1 MYTTERLNDSK
12 FKDVSHIL
20 KKISDDKA
28 LILFNGIA
36 LSNGEGYM
44 SLKEMNLTTK
54 QYYSRIS
61 GLLKAG
67 LVKRH
72 KGKYSLTLLG
82 KIVYDAQLII
92 GKALNYY
99 WKLSAIESIQT
110 SSNGLP
116 REEILKLVDALIDN
130 HQVKEAITKGIIAH
144 EDSATMLKPQILQS
158 ERLLEKSGLVSPQL
172 INAVRPA

>member
-1 MYTTERLNDSK
+1 MYATERVNDSE

-36 LSNGEGYM
+36 LSNGERYM

-67 LVKRH
+67 LIKRH

-82 KIVYDAQLII
+82 KIVYDAQLVI
-92 GKALNYY
+92 GKALNYH
-99 WKLSAIESIQT
+99 WKLSAIESIEA

-116 REEILKLVDALIDN
+116 KEEILKLVDALIDN
-130 HQVKEAITKGIIAH
+130 HQVKEAITKVIITS
-144 EDSATMLKPQILQS
+144 EDNMP
-158 ERLLEKSGLVSPQL
+158 LLEPPIPQ
-172 INAVRPA
+172 R

>member
-1 MYTTERLNDSK
+1 MYTTERVNDSK

-20 KKISDDKA
+20 KKLSDDKA

-36 LSNGEGYM
+36 LSNGEQYM

-82 KIVYDAQLII
+82 KIVYDAHLII

-99 WKLSAIESIQT
+99 WKLSAIESMVA

-116 REEILKLVDALIDN
+116 KEEILKLVAALIDN
-130 HQVKEAITKGIIAH
+130 HQVKEAITKGIIAP
-144 EDSATMLKPQILQS
+144 ERNISVQPQQKQQRKK
-158 ERLLEKSGLVSPQL
+158 ELEENNL
-172 INAVRPA
+172 ISF

>member
-1 MYTTERLNDSK
+1 MYATERVNDSK

-20 KKISDDKA
+20 KKISDDRA

-36 LSNGEGYM
+36 LSNGERYM

-67 LVKRH
+67 LIKRH

-82 KIVYDAQLII
+82 KIVYDAHLVI
-92 GKALNYY
+92 GKALNYH
-99 WKLSAIESIQT
+99 WKLNAIESIEA

-116 REEILKLVDALIDN
+116 KEEILKLVDALIDN
-130 HQVKEAITKGIIAH
+130 HQVKEAITKMLVPP
-144 EDSATMLKPQILQS
+144 EDNMPLLEPRIPQT
-158 ERLLEKSGLVSPQL
+158 ERLLEKSSFRFE
-172 INAVRPA
+172 VR